1 MNVTSQTSRLA
12 TEPDLTMTE
21 TYGITIDQTG
31 VSPALRRVIDKSPT
45 RHKLNLLFVLWPPL
59 ILMLDC
65 VSRRITA
72 SDAHAD
78 LTDQLISRAIISGVK
93 AADGVR
99 GYTEPAWPMRVVE
112 AFMSGT
118 LEFVRSQVPM
128 PCDPGSILC
137 GSQPFCKRAQNDGAV
152 DRDGNALSGCK
163 PTPLGTI
170 NSA

>member
-12 TEPDLTMTE
+12 TEYDLTMTE
-21 TYGITIDQTG
+21 SYGITIDQTG

-72 SDAHAD
+72 SETHAS
-78 LTDQLISRAIISGVK
+78 LTDQLISRAVISGMK

-112 AFMSGT
+112 AFMFGT

-128 PCDPGSILC
+128 ACDSGSILC
-137 GSQPFCKRAQNDGAV
+137 GSQPFCKRAHDDGSA
-152 DRDGNALSGCK
+152 DRDESALPG
-163 PTPLGTI
+163 
-170 NSA
+170 